1 MPSGEYAAVLVKAGG
16 PSRKPNILIAG
27 RCVNCV
33 KRYAGWSL
41 CWRGIVRA
49 VKSVMKRWFAIPLVL
64 MLLAP
69 GVVRAAGVDDQSDP
83 QVLIR
88 TVTQRVLDEIR
99 MRAIEPDD
107 ITRILDIVHRDI
119 LPYIDFRRT
128 TRLSM
133 GRHWLSATPAQRD
146 QMVVQFQSLLI
157 HLYAGTLAQLKP
169 DQQIQYPPMR
179 VAATDNDVVVR
190 TIALSNGKQYE
201 IDYRLYRTPAG
212 WRVYDLNVLGA
223 WLVQSYRQQFNETI
237 QQSGI
242 DGLIRSLVQRNAE
255 LAGGVH

>member
-1 MPSGEYAAVLVKAGG
+1 MSVVWKKWFVVPLAAL
-16 PSRKPNILIAG
+16 
-27 RCVNCV
+27 
-33 KRYAGWSL
+33 
-41 CWRGIVRA
+41 
-49 VKSVMKRWFAIPLVL
+49 
-64 MLLAP
+64 LLAP
-69 GVVRAAGVDDQSDP
+69 GVGRCAAIDDQSDP
-83 QVLIR
+83 QALIR
-88 TVTQRVLDEIR
+88 TATQSVLDEIR
-99 MRAIEPDD
+99 DRAIEPDD
-107 ITRILDIVHRDI
+107 IARILDIVHRDI

-146 QMVVQFQSLLI
+146 ELVEQFQYLLI

-179 VAATDNDVVVR
+179 VAAVDRDVVVR
-190 TIALSNGKQYE
+190 TIALSNGREYE

-237 QQSGI
+237 QQSGVE
-242 DGLIRSLVQRNAE
+242 GLIRFLKQRNAE
-255 LAGGVH
+255 LAGTVQHPQ

>member
-1 MPSGEYAAVLVKAGG
+1 MKA
-16 PSRKPNILIAG
+16 
-27 RCVNCV
+27 
-33 KRYAGWSL
+33 
-41 CWRGIVRA
+41 
-49 VKSVMKRWFAIPLVL
+49 VMKRWLVIPLAA

-69 GVVRAAGVDDQSDP
+69 GIARCAGIDDQSDP
-83 QVLIR
+83 QALIK
-88 TVTQRVLDEIR
+88 TATQRVLDEIR

-107 ITRILDIVHRDI
+107 IARILDIVHRDI

-133 GRHWLSATPAQRD
+133 GRHWLTATPAQRE
-146 QMVVQFQSLLI
+146 QLVQQFELLLI

-179 VAATDNDVVVR
+179 VAQTDHDVVVR
-190 TIALSNGKQYE
+190 TIALSNGREYE
-201 IDYRLYRTPAG
+201 IDYRLYREPAG
-212 WRVYDLNVLGA
+212 WRVYDLNILGA

-242 DGLIRSLVQRNAE
+242 DGLIRFLAQRNAE
-255 LAGGVH
+255 LAGGRRDAQQ